1 MDEVLERPE
10 LKEVTD
16 GILAK
21 LGDTGRIVLR
31 KSGTEPLVRIM
42 VEAQTD
48 EECEKYCNE
57 IKDKIFLGETVPGTR
72 CEPGTSFIIG
82 A

>member
-16 GILAK
+16 GILEK

-42 VEAQTD
+42 VEASTD
-48 EECEKYCNE
+48 EECERYCNE
-57 IKDKIFLGETVPGTR
+57 IKDKILEL
-72 CEPGTSFIIG
+72 SDMLK
-82 A
+82 